1 MTDFAQ
7 GLIDNGEEPTSIHI
21 LLETHWPE
29 LVGRVERDW
38 LEYWAREG
46 KPKELTENFTWMRG
60 HQENAADLGR
70 SQCKARTRGGNDQI
84 ARSIVDLD
92 ATPSDWD
99 LGMLRDLC
107 NDYNQKRAE
116 KTRRQLEEGVISR
129 VEAEWCCRCKMMTD
143 FVEEKCIQQYCEH
156 RRCHY
161 CRNFNN

>member
-1 MTDFAQ
+1 M
-7 GLIDNGEEPTSIHI
+7 
-21 LLETHWPE
+21 
-29 LVGRVERDW
+29 RV
-38 LEYWAREG
+38 
-46 KPKELTENFTWMRG
+46 

-116 KTRRQLEEGVISR
+116 KTRRQLEEEIISR
-129 VEAEWCCRCKMMTD
+129 VEAK
-143 FVEEKCIQQYCEH
+143 
-156 RRCHY
+156 
-161 CRNFNN
+161 